1 MRTKNSQRR
10 FPEVI
15 PNISAN
21 QSAAIEAERSSSDL
35 GLEIIIILIIN
46 YSQLTVGIWD
56 CTQGFRHVF
65 FSLKQHYV

>member
-1 MRTKNSQRR
+1 MRTQNTQKP

-21 QSAAIEAERSSSDL
+21 QSAAIEAKRSSSDL

-46 YSQLTVGIWD
+46 ISQLTVSSI
-56 CTQGFRHVF
+56 
-65 FSLKQHYV
+65 S

>member
-1 MRTKNSQRR
+1 MRTKNTHKY

-35 GLEIIIILIIN
+35 GLEIIITLIIN
-46 YSQLTVGIWD
+46 LFCPFNLFSQLSD
-56 CTQGFRHVF
+56 
-65 FSLKQHYV
+65 